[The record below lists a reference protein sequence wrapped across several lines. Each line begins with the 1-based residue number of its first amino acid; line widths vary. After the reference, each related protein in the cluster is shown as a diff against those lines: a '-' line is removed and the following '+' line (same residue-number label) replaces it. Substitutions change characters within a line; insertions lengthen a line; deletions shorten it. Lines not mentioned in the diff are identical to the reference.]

1 MEILSSN
8 YMLLLIRAASSLTEN
23 VSMGILG
30 HVFGGCIGR
39 LAVDY
44 LVPAFLLFADQ

>member
-8 YMLLLIRAASSLTEN
+8 YMLLVIRAASSLMDN
-23 VSMGILG
+23 FSMGILR
-30 HVFGGCIGR
+30 HVFGGCIGS